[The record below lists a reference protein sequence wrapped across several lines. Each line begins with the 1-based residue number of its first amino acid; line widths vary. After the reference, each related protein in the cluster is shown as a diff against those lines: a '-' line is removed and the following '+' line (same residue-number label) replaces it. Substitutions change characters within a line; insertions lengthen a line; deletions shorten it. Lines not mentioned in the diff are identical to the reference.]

1 MFKGP
6 KKKNIHAS
14 NIGFCFTFDAWFIL
28 DDIWFNVSVDYQ
40 LLFTKL
46 RANLLFQVET
56 VEGYKDLQIPSGTQP
71 GETLKF
77 TNMGVPNLRRPSVR
91 GDHHFVVR
99 VEIPKNI
106 RFISLLTFGTST
118 MCFLVYRGYQI

>member
-1 MFKGP
+1 M
-6 KKKNIHAS
+6 
-14 NIGFCFTFDAWFIL
+14 
-28 DDIWFNVSVDYQ
+28 
-40 LLFTKL
+40 
-46 RANLLFQVET
+46 VET

-106 RFISLLTFGTST
+106 RASQTGTGIASISLQAPVPAWMPHHKADPSTVAAYGAFAVTGILYLICRISGILSVPQKNFLTPQRSEKEE
-118 MCFLVYRGYQI
+118 